1 MQQWDEYCERIGFSL
16 LAEPLNALSNL
27 SFIFAAY
34 AAWMLAKRTGT
45 LSTGIKVLIALAGTV
60 GIGSMLWHT
69 LANTW
74 TLYLD
79 VVPIVFFIIGFI
91 WMYTRNVMAKGVV
104 FATLAV
110 GAFLLSAFLVRP
122 IGDALHGA
130 PSYLPGL
137 LVVLVIGLYH
147 ATQRK
152 PSRFTPLIAAG
163 VYFTALFFRTIDLE
177 LCHFMTIGTHFIWHI
192 LIGLVLYLT
201 MRSLILSLA
210 SSQGVADSSHSS
222 LQP

>member
-1 MQQWDEYCERIGFSL
+1 MQQWDEYCERVGFSL
-16 LAEPLNALSNL
+16 LAEPLNAISNL

-34 AAWMLAKRTGT
+34 AAWMLAESKRTLT
-45 LSTGIKVLIALAGTV
+45 TGVKVLIALAGLV

-79 VVPIVFFIIGFI
+79 VVPIVIFIIGFI
-91 WMYTRNVMAKGVV
+91 WLYTRNVMGKGAG
-104 FATLAV
+104 FAALSI
-110 GAFLLSAFLVRP
+110 GAFLLSAVLVRP

-137 LVVLVIGLYH
+137 LVVLVIGMYH
-147 ATQRK
+147 AVQQK
-152 PSRFTPLIAAG
+152 PSRFTLLIAAG

-177 LCHFMTIGTHFIWHI
+177 LCHFMTIGTHFIWHT
-192 LIGLVLYLT
+192 LIGLVLYLA
-201 MRSLILSLA
+201 MRALILTLA
-210 SSQGVADSSHSS
+210 SSTSAPAVTEEGV
-222 LQP
+222 